1 MSMIGSAGASG
12 MADDILKYI
21 QGGGLEKKVG
31 RPIEGAEKQTV
42 ELIVDY
48 IRSAKE
54 SADSGWW

>member
-1 MSMIGSAGASG
+1 MIGSAGASS

-21 QGGGLEKKVG
+21 QGGGLEKKLN
-31 RPIEGAEKQTV
+31 RPIEGAETIVV

-54 SADSGWW
+54 SADSGWY